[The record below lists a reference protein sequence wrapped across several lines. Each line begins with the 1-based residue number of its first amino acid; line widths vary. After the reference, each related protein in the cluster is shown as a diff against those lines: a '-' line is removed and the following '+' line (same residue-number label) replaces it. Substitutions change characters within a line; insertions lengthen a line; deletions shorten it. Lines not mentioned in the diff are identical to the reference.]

1 MTANPYDQCKK
12 NNKAGF
18 LHLKNRN
25 TLKHVFKEKVA
36 IHPEHII
43 SFKNKRILW
52 SNSCTTMTD
61 QPSLK
66 TT

>member
-12 NNKAGF
+12 NNKADF
-18 LHLKNRN
+18 HHLKDKI
-25 TLKHVFKEKVA
+25 TLKYIFKEKVA
-36 IHPEHII
+36 IHPEYII

-52 SNSCTTMTD
+52 SNSCTTMID
-61 QPSLK
+61 QPSLN

>member
-25 TLKHVFKEKVA
+25 TLNHVFKEKVA
-36 IHPEHII
+36 IHPEHIYHLRTNGY
-43 SFKNKRILW
+43 FEATVAR
-52 SNSCTTMTD
+52 
-61 QPSLK
+61 P
-66 TT
+66 

>member
-36 IHPEHII
+36 IHPEYV
-43 SFKNKRILW
+43 KPPKLGPRIFRVF
-52 SNSCTTMTD
+52 
-61 QPSLK
+61 PV
-66 TT
+66 